1 MADNQKTFRK
11 ETQCSYSGDPG
22 CNNQQGR
29 NTAKEESDTVK
40 GAFEQDS
47 KDTNSDESVA
57 ASSEEAGSD
66 KDADV
71 SDKRAG
77 SEKDD
82 GIPDEEDAGN
92 EKKETEIQ
100 EESSDTKYM
109 RLMADFQNFKRRT
122 EKEKSDIYAYANEQ
136 IALGLLEVIDNF
148 ERALDHES
156 TDKAYAEGM
165 ELILKQLI
173 EVLKKSGIE
182 EIKTLGEKFDPNF
195 HNAVMMEDNPDFESG
210 KVTEVLQKGYTLNSK
225 VIRPSMVKVNN

>member
-1 MADNQKTFRK
+1 MAK
-11 ETQCSYSGDPG
+11 ETFD
-22 CNNQQGR
+22 
-29 NTAKEESDTVK
+29 K
-40 GAFEQDS
+40 DS

-57 ASSEEAGSD
+57 VSDEEAGSD

-71 SDKRAG
+71 SDKRAA

-92 EKKETEIQ
+92 EKKETETR

-182 EIKTLGEKFDPNF
+182 EIKTLGEEFDPNF